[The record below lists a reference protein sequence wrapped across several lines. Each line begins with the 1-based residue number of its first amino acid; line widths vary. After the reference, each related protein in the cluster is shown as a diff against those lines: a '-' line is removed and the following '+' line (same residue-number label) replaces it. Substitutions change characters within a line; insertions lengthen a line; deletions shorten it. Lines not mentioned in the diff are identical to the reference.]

1 MDWTVPLS
9 TLVGAFVGVGSTPL
23 ADLVRS
29 RRDRIHQLV
38 TVRRQVYAQY
48 LDALTKTDGE
58 LQMLA
63 VSQSTPVDELD
74 TRTAWRKYSLLALR
88 YEVELV
94 APESVARLP
103 MPPTGLFGIC
113 VIDQRNQAEG
123 VGTPCSLEWEAVH
136 LPNSPTAC

>member
-9 TLVGAFVGVGSTPL
+9 TLVGAFVGVGSTL
-23 ADLVRS
+23 LVDLVRS

-94 APESVARLP
+94 APESVAKTADAAYRTL
-103 MPPTGLFGIC
+103 
-113 VIDQRNQAEG
+113 RNMRNAISATKLRG
-123 VGTPCSLEWEAVH
+123 
-136 LPNSPTAC
+136 